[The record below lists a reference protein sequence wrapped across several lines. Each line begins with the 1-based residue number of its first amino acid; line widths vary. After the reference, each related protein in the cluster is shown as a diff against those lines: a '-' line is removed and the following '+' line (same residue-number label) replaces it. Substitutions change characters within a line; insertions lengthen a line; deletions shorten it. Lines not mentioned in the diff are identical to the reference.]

1 MTYIVHAHGH
11 CRRLKRLGTLLGL
24 HKMDIS
30 LGEMSVRRVAEGGYK
45 GAK

>member
-11 CRRLKRLGTLLGL
+11 CGRLKRLGTLLGF

-30 LGEMSVRRVAEGGYK
+30 LGEMSVRRVAEGGNK